1 MPLQGDQLSW
11 MTIKGYKSIKKCD
24 ISFGKINVL
33 IGSNGAGKSNFISGF
48 SLLQNIL
55 SKNLQVYVAQSG
67 VNALLYEGRKVTD
80 EIAFEVYFGQN
91 SYGFNLIPTDD
102 NRLIFQKEYFGY
114 HGSWENVSN
123 VARGHSESM
132 WNIGAHNNIDRY
144 VIPILKKQNWRV
156 YHFHDTGRSAK
167 VKQEHNISN
176 NKVLMFDAANLAA
189 FLFRLKENYKK
200 NYDEIVQT
208 IQLIAPYFS
217 DFVLEPQEG
226 NEEHIVLK
234 WQQKGCEGI
243 FNASQLSDGT
253 LRFVCLATL
262 LLQPHELQPA
272 TIIVDEPELGLHPYA
287 ITIFAEMVKQLSDE
301 KQIIISTQSVEL
313 LNEFDVKDVIV
324 VDRGEN
330 GSEFKR
336 LKEAELEVW
345 LENDY
350 ALGDLWKKNILGGRL
365 SK

>member
-1 MPLQGDQLSW
+1 MSLQADQLSR
-11 MTIKGYKSIKKCD
+11 MTISGYKSIKACD
-24 ISFGKINVL
+24 IAFGKINVL
-33 IGSNGAGKSNFISGF
+33 IGSNGAGKSNFISAF

-55 SKNLQVYVAQSG
+55 SKNLQVSVAKSG
-67 VNALLYEGRKVTD
+67 VNALLYNGRKATE
-80 EIAFEVYFGQN
+80 EIAFEVFFGNN
-91 SYGFNLIPTDD
+91 SYGFILIPTDD
-102 NRLIFQKEYFGY
+102 NRLIFQKEFFGY
-114 HGSWENVSN
+114 HGNWDNESN
-123 VARGHSESM
+123 VARGHSEAM
-132 WNIGAHNNIDRY
+132 WNNIDKY
-144 VIPILKKQNWRV
+144 VIPILQKQNWRV

-176 NKVLMFDAANLAA
+176 NKVLLFDAANLAA
-189 FLFRLKENYKK
+189 FLYRLKGNYKK

-226 NEEHIVLK
+226 NEEQIILK
-234 WQQKGCEGI
+234 WQQKDCEDI

-253 LRFVCLATL
+253 LRFICLATL

-313 LNEFDVKDVIV
+313 LNEFDVEDVIV

-336 LKEAELEVW
+336 LNEEDLEVW
-345 LENDY
+345 LEEDY

>member
-1 MPLQGDQLSW
+1 MPLDNDQLSR
-11 MTIKGYKSIKKCD
+11 MTIEGYKSIKKCD

-33 IGSNGAGKSNFISGF
+33 IGSNGAGKSNFISAF
-48 SLLQNIL
+48 SLLQNVL
-55 SKNLQVYVAQSG
+55 AKNLQVFVAQSG
-67 VNALLYEGRKVTD
+67 INALLYNGRKVTE
-80 EIAFEVYFGQN
+80 EIAFEVYFGKN

-102 NRLIFQKEYFGY
+102 NRLIFKKEYFGY
-114 HGSWENVSN
+114 HGMYENESN

-132 WNIGAHNNIDRY
+132 WQTGTGNHISEY
-144 VIPILKKQNWRV
+144 VKPILEKQNWRV

-176 NKVLMFDAANLAA
+176 NKVLMFDASNLAA
-189 FLFRLKENYKK
+189 FLYRLKHSFSK
-200 NYDEIVQT
+200 NYEEIVRT

-217 DFVLEPQEG
+217 NFVLEPQEG
-226 NEEHIVLK
+226 NEEQIVLK
-234 WQQKGCEGI
+234 WQQVGCEDI

-253 LRFVCLATL
+253 LRFICLATL

-272 TIIVDEPELGLHPYA
+272 TIVVDEPELGLHPYA
-287 ITIFAEMVKQLSDE
+287 ITIFAEMVRQLSDE
-301 KQIIISTQSVEL
+301 KQVIISTQSVEM

-324 VDRGEN
+324 VDRSDN
-330 GSEFKR
+330 GSVFKR
-336 LKEAELEVW
+336 LDEKELEIW